1 MNRPDYWRAGLLLP
15 GFSAALG
22 LYGLFHYT
30 LAAMTDRTWKMNATI
45 WMEVATAIVL
55 LIAVA
60 RLIIK

>member
-1 MNRPDYWRAGLLLP
+1 
-15 GFSAALG
+15 
-22 LYGLFHYT
+22 
-30 LAAMTDRTWKMNATI
+30 MTDRTWKMNATI